1 MSCLDGNSSHF
12 ILCLLQNQQ
21 HDIEVEIETQKSH
34 RRHFETR
41 LRELQ
46 DSIRKA
52 EREHETMKKL
62 VRVGVW
68 STVPPFLSTRKLVP
82 MAGAGKNWMER
93 LPQPKLC
100 FISQRSINSAGLVS
114 FTSIS
119 VKAILH

>member
-62 VRVGVW
+62 VRVGVVY
-68 STVPPFLSTRKLVP
+68 T
-82 MAGAGKNWMER
+82 A
-93 LPQPKLC
+93 
-100 FISQRSINSAGLVS
+100 
-114 FTSIS
+114 
-119 VKAILH
+119 AIFVDA